1 MTSAFLFINA
11 ELLFVEDIINKLKQ
25 IPEIVAIFKVEGT
38 YDIIL
43 RVHSDT
49 EENLK
54 ELVSGRIRS
63 IDKITG
69 TVTVIIAK
77 EIEGSKQL

>member
-1 MTSAFLFINA
+1 MTSAFLLINA

-25 IPEIVAIFKVEGT
+25 IPEIVAIFKVQGT
-38 YDIIL
+38 YDVIV

-54 ELVSGRIRS
+54 ELVSGR
-63 IDKITG
+63 
-69 TVTVIIAK
+69 
-77 EIEGSKQL
+77 

>member
-25 IPEIVAIFKVEGT
+25 IPEIVAIFKVQGT
-38 YDIIL
+38 YDIIV

-49 EENLK
+49 E
-54 ELVSGRIRS
+54 
-63 IDKITG
+63 
-69 TVTVIIAK
+69 
-77 EIEGSKQL
+77 

>member
-11 ELLFVEDIINKLKQ
+11 ELLFVEDFINKLKQ
-25 IPEIVAIFKVEGT
+25 IPEIVAIFKVQGT
-38 YDIIL
+38 YDIIV
-43 RVHSDT
+43 RVYSDT

-69 TVTVIIAK
+69 TVTVVIAK
-77 EIEGSKQL
+77 QTESSRE

>member
-25 IPEIVAIFKVEGT
+25 IPDIVAIFKVQGT
-38 YDIIL
+38 YDVIV

-54 ELVSGRIRS
+54 ELVSAR
-63 IDKITG
+63 
-69 TVTVIIAK
+69 
-77 EIEGSKQL
+77 

>member
-1 MTSAFLFINA
+1 MTSAFLLINA

-25 IPEIVAIFKVEGT
+25 IPDIVAIFKVQGT
-38 YDIIL
+38 YDVIV

-54 ELVSGRIRS
+54 ELVSGR
-63 IDKITG
+63 
-69 TVTVIIAK
+69 
-77 EIEGSKQL
+77 

>member
-25 IPEIVAIFKVEGT
+25 IPEIVAIFKVQGT
-38 YDIIL
+38 YDIIV

-54 ELVSGRIRS
+54 ELVFR
-63 IDKITG
+63 T
-69 TVTVIIAK
+69 
-77 EIEGSKQL
+77 

>member
-25 IPEIVAIFKVEGT
+25 IPEIVAIFKVQGT
-38 YDIIL
+38 YDVIV

-49 EENLK
+49 EKKLK
-54 ELVSGRIRS
+54 RTCFR
-63 IDKITG
+63 
-69 TVTVIIAK
+69 
-77 EIEGSKQL
+77 